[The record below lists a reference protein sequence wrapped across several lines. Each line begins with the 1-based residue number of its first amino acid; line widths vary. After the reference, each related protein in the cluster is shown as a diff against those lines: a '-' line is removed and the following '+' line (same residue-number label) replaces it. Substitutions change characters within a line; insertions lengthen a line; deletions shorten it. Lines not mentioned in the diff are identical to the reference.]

1 MREKNYFGVRV
12 RMRACVPACLRACE
26 LACVF
31 VCTCFL
37 YLGRFTE
44 RGAVGFGG
52 SAGGTAHGR
61 AAHSLAFRA
70 IFHLAH
76 FLGAA
81 HRARRLFT
89 VHFALGAFV
98 RFAVHLTV
106 GARAHRVALGRA
118 DGVVAQPFTLGVLA
132 TWKNGA
138 KLRNA
143 LLWGL
148 FEKAYVCFV
157 VVFMKES
164 NVVTMVNL

>member
-1 MREKNYFGVRV
+1 MVKVCLREKNYFGVRV

-106 GARAHRVALGRA
+106 GARAHRVALGGA
-118 DGVVAQPFTLGVLA
+118 DGVVAEPFALGVRTA
-132 TWKNGA
+132 RGVGGCGDASGNEGHGDEEGSHNRSHFW
-138 KLRNA
+138 
-143 LLWGL
+143 
-148 FEKAYVCFV
+148 
-157 VVFMKES
+157 
-164 NVVTMVNL
+164 